1 MNNTLQSVITGFVVF
16 VVLMVLLGLFV
27 TGLRFFVNTLL
38 PIGVVLFVAYII
50 WYLVKGRYQ
59 A

>member
-16 VVLMVLLGLFV
+16 VILMVLLGLFV

-38 PIGVVLFVAYII
+38 PIRVVLIVAYINR
-50 WYLVKGRYQ
+50 YLVKGRYQ